1 MKVLEGHL
9 DATAKRFGI
18 VVSRFNAN
26 VTRLLLEGAVE
37 CLEEHGASEDDITV
51 IWVPGA
57 AEIPQA
63 LLRLARDPGF
73 SALITLG
80 CVIRGDTT
88 HYDAVVSLATQGFTR
103 AADGNVP
110 MAFGVLTTENLEQAM
125 ARAGNGA
132 GNKGWE
138 AALAALEMSGLW
150 EKLP

>member
-1 MKVLEGHL
+1 MKVLEGRP
-9 DATAKRFGI
+9 DASGKRFGI

-37 CLEEHGASEDDITV
+37 CLEEHGARDEDITV

-63 LLRLARDPGF
+63 LLRLARDEGF

-80 CVIRGDTT
+80 CVIRGETA
-88 HYDAVVSLATQGFTR
+88 HFDAVVRLATDGFTR
-103 AADGNVP
+103 AADGRIP

-125 ARAGNGA
+125 ERTGNGA

-138 AALAALEMSGLW
+138 AALAALEMSDLW
-150 EKLP
+150 GKLP